1 MLYIETNEAWK
12 QDKTLVIP
20 VYEDKKLPARLTE
33 ALDHDLSNEINAKA
47 GCLSTISTLGRLP
60 MQTICFIGM
69 GNSETIS
76 YADAKRYFGIAAH
89 AYPQSCLLLDE
100 ALCTS
105 LDKDTAAKAAGYA
118 SVYST
123 YRFAKINKAAE

>member
-47 GCLSTISTLGRLP
+47 GCLSTISTLGRL
-60 MQTICFIGM
+60 
-69 GNSETIS
+69 
-76 YADAKRYFGIAAH
+76 AH
-89 AYPQSCLLLDE
+89 ADHLFYRHGKQRNDQLRRCKALFRHCRSCISAKLL
-100 ALCTS
+100 
-105 LDKDTAAKAAGYA
+105 AAG
-118 SVYST
+118 
-123 YRFAKINKAAE
+123 

>member
-69 GNSETIS
+69 GFN
-76 YADAKRYFGIAAH
+76 AH
-89 AYPQSCLLLDE
+89 RHA
-100 ALCTS
+100 
-105 LDKDTAAKAAGYA
+105 A
-118 SVYST
+118 SVIVSSI
-123 YRFAKINKAAE
+123 RCSAPAERTRQ